1 MSAAPFQLS
10 FLTTR
15 RKDLFSIA
23 HILAESLPPERLL
36 LPDEPVTISICGTF
50 GAGKSIFA
58 EEIRST
64 LQVQGLLEPHEAQ
77 IHSGQVQSQMIQI
90 NFIDAGY
97 SLGSYPTS
105 PGAEQEW
112 KEAYT
117 RFQQVRN
124 HGGVDIIS
132 NDVTQYHQT
141 DISIWV
147 EDPEGRFLMVPE
159 KSQVQ
164 LNMVPVLERMAQS
177 LSTLWNRYISL
188 TFRDPRH
195 LATPE
200 FAKALERF
208 KAPDFSAPFPVN
220 DPSAVWAEIMGARR
234 PMVLFHSAEPDTA
247 LAPTRPTFLHHP
259 L

>member
-50 GAGKSIFA
+50 GSGKSIFA

-64 LQVQGLLEPHEAQ
+64 LQVQGLLEHHEAE
-77 IHSGQVQSQMIQI
+77 IHSGQVQSHPIQI
-90 NFIDAGY
+90 NFIDAGF

-105 PGAEQEW
+105 SDAEQEW
-112 KEAYT
+112 KQTYT
-117 RFQQVRN
+117 RFQQQRE

-132 NDVTQYHQT
+132 NNITLHHQT

-147 EDPEGRFLMVPE
+147 EDPEGEFVMVPD

-164 LNMVPVLERMAQS
+164 LNMVPAFERMAQFPR
-177 LSTLWNRYISL
+177 TPWNRYISL

-208 KAPDFSAPFPVN
+208 KAPDFSAPFPAN
-220 DPSAVWAEIMGARR
+220 NPSAVWAEILGARR
-234 PMVLFHSAEPDTA
+234 PMVLFHSAEPDTET
-247 LAPTRPTFLHHP
+247 APTRPAFLHHH